1 MRTTAIIAIALLL
14 AKAGLSAANL
24 LALDLRASN
33 NTTMLD
39 KRLARLLDEGLRDRA
54 ERREAHERVGEFAI
68 FLHLREA
75 AAIVWSVA
83 RRFVHALR
91 HHLDE
96 VVEAPSVSG
105 TVGLSFSFSS
115 KRVVQH
121 D

>member
-1 MRTTAIIAIALLL
+1 MRITTLIAITLLL
-14 AKAGLSAANL
+14 TKAGLSAASL
-24 LALDLRASN
+24 LAIDLRPNAS
-33 NTTMLD
+33 MDLFD
-39 KRLARLLDEGLRDRA
+39 KRLARLLDEGVRDRA
-54 ERREAHERVGEFAI
+54 ERLEAGEKVGTFAI

-105 TVGLSFSFSS
+105 TVGLSFSFPS
-115 KRVVQH
+115 KRGVQH
-121 D
+121 G